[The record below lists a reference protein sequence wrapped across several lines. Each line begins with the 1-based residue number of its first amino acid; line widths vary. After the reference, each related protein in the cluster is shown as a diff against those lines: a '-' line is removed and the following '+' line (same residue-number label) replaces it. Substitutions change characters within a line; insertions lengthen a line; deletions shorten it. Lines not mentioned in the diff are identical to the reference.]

1 MINEVRENLCRE
13 TYFISINFL
22 TLTFLLFQTLE
33 RNMSLSGQYLEE
45 LSRRYKKQVE
55 EMQKTFEKT
64 VQQMSEDRRRSNER
78 EQKYMEQMSTLQE
91 KIEQMSSSMK
101 TILEDKESWFGT
113 MTFLKFIIF
122 QTLTAAAA
130 FYYINKRRKI
140 EPVIVQIPKKKKK
153 QDKFRRK
160 SVEGVSGHATP
171 AAKKRR
177 PSEEALQIARQAV
190 EDAKDDNDGEWQVA
204 RKNRRRKTSIV
215 HRALEQET
223 NKVWARQDS
232 IGQLQENVIPLDEA
246 EYYAPVSEPK
256 EFIEPLPPKP
266 DSTKTNGFF
275 NNLKS
280 KTMKTRRL
288 SSPAFLRTLS
298 RQSTRS
304 TPSPVVRK
312 LEPIYNGNKAGS
324 ESPTG
329 SLWSE
334 STEISQISPNGTE
347 GGKKK
352 KSLKNILKK
361 VF

>member
-1 MINEVRENLCRE
+1 
-13 TYFISINFL
+13 
-22 TLTFLLFQTLE
+22 
-33 RNMSLSGQYLEE
+33 MSLSGQYLEE

-64 VQQMSEDRRRSNER
+64 VQQMTEERRKSNER
-78 EQKYMEQMSTLQE
+78 EQKYIEQMSTMQ
-91 KIEQMSSSMK
+91 EQMGHL
-101 TILEDKESWFGT
+101 TIALAMLMEDRDSWFGT
-113 MTFLKFIIF
+113 VTFYKFIIF
-122 QTLTAAAA
+122 QTLIVAAA
-130 FYYINKRRKI
+130 FYYLNKRRKI

-153 QDKFRRK
+153 QDRVRRK

-177 PSEEALQIARQAV
+177 PSEEALQIARQI
-190 EDAKDDNDGEWQVA
+190 EDTREDNDGEWQVA
-204 RKNRRRKTSIV
+204 KKNRRRKSSII
-215 HRALEQET
+215 HRALEQEPRE
-223 NKVWARQDS
+223 WARQDS
-232 IGQLQENVIPLDEA
+232 IGQLQDSIIPLDE
-246 EYYAPVSEPK
+246 EEFFAPVTEPK
-256 EFIEPLPPKP
+256 QFIEEVTPPKKEI
-266 DSTKTNGFF
+266 KTNGSFF

-280 KTMKTRRL
+280 KTLKTRRL

-298 RQSTRS
+298 RQSSRS
-304 TPSPVVRK
+304 TPSPVVRT
-312 LEPIYNGNKAGS
+312 LDPVFNGQVKADS

-334 STEISQISPNGTE
+334 STEISQISQNGKE